1 MVAILARREGSGA
14 HTVAGHLVG
23 KKNLCGVHEVDGK
36 REWGAATRRSEP
48 VFVTPDGR
56 TPVDV
61 SPGDPATGQVGG
73 RFATRS

>member
-14 HTVAGHLVG
+14 HTVARHAVA
-23 KKNLCGVHEVDGK
+23 KKNLGRMHEADGK
-36 REWGAATRRSEP
+36 REWAAALRRSEP

-56 TPVDV
+56 TPVDR